1 MIATKFVTRVY
12 LRASW
17 TKANLLRGR
26 DAKPKGLSNEKVAGS
41 PKGDYQQRFP
51 GFLVRSSHFGDAEGN
66 MVRFE
71 GGRGA
76 EETSSKET
84 PPQVARLLIADD
96 HALVRE
102 GLRTMLSGEGGLEV
116 IAEANDGQQALD
128 LCRELEP
135 DLVLMDVR
143 MPVMDGLQA
152 TRKIKD
158 EMPKTSVMMVT
169 MHENPDYLF
178 EAVKAGAAGYV
189 LKDASG
195 ERLLSAVRRTLEGE
209 SPLNQELAMRLLVR
223 LARERRG
230 EGGGGGSGETSRE
243 PPEDAPAAHGD
254 VGGPLAT
261 RPAAT
266 RSDAHEE
273 GSGGPTPQ
281 SRSAAQIENLTPR
294 EVEVLNLLSQ
304 GQTNP
309 QIAQNLLFS
318 VSTVKAQVR
327 SILSKLG
334 VSDRTQAAVRAIESR
349 HTISGID

>member
-1 MIATKFVTRVY
+1 
-12 LRASW
+12 L
-17 TKANLLRGR
+17 
-26 DAKPKGLSNEKVAGS
+26 
-41 PKGDYQQRFP
+41 
-51 GFLVRSSHFGDAEGN
+51 
-66 MVRFE
+66 VRFE
-71 GGRGA
+71 ELGGA
-76 EETSSKET
+76 EEALGGET
-84 PPQVARLLIADD
+84 PHKVARLLIADD

-102 GLRTMLSGEGGLEV
+102 GLRTMLSGEDGIEV

-128 LCRELEP
+128 VCRELGP

-143 MPVMDGLQA
+143 MPVMDGLEA
-152 TRKIKD
+152 TKRIKD

-209 SPLNQELAMRLLVR
+209 SPLNQELAMRLLKR
-223 LARERRG
+223 LARESRS
-230 EGGGGGSGETSRE
+230 EGGSGRASRE
-243 PPEDAPAAHGD
+243 PPEEADGEGD
-254 VGGPLAT
+254 EPQAT
-261 RPAAT
+261 HPVAT
-266 RSDAHEE
+266 RSGAHQA
-273 GSGGPTPQ
+273 GSGGSAQ
-281 SRSAAQIENLTPR
+281 SGGATQIESLTPR
-294 EVEVLNLLSQ
+294 EVEVLKLLSQ

-349 HTISGID
+349 LTVSSFD

>member
-1 MIATKFVTRVY
+1 MVNGEGAA
-12 LRASW
+12 L
-17 TKANLLRGR
+17 
-26 DAKPKGLSNEKVAGS
+26 PKVA
-41 PKGDYQQRFP
+41 RI
-51 GFLVRSSHFGDAEGN
+51 
-66 MVRFE
+66 
-71 GGRGA
+71 
-76 EETSSKET
+76 
-84 PPQVARLLIADD
+84 LIADD

-102 GLRTMLSGEGGLEV
+102 GLRTMLSGEDGLEI
-116 IAEANDGQQALD
+116 IAEANDGQEALNV
-128 LCRELEP
+128 CRELEP

-143 MPVMDGLQA
+143 MPVMDGLEA
-152 TRKIKD
+152 TRKIKA

-209 SPLNQELAMRLLVR
+209 SPLNQELALRLLKR
-223 LARERRG
+223 LARESRG
-230 EGGGGGSGETSRE
+230 ESINKEGSGRESGE
-243 PPEDAPAAHGD
+243 PPEDALEEADGEGD
-254 VGGPLAT
+254 EPLTTHPVAT
-261 RPAAT
+261 RPG
-266 RSDAHEE
+266 AHQA
-273 GSGGPTPQ
+273 GSRG
-281 SRSAAQIENLTPR
+281 AAQIERLTPR
-294 EVEVLNLLSQ
+294 EVEVLKLLSQ

-349 HTISGID
+349 LTISNID

>member
-1 MIATKFVTRVY
+1 MV
-12 LRASW
+12 
-17 TKANLLRGR
+17 RGGKEMGNGEG
-26 DAKPKGLSNEKVAGS
+26 AALPKVA
-41 PKGDYQQRFP
+41 RI
-51 GFLVRSSHFGDAEGN
+51 
-66 MVRFE
+66 
-71 GGRGA
+71 
-76 EETSSKET
+76 
-84 PPQVARLLIADD
+84 LIADD

-102 GLRTMLSGEGGLEV
+102 GLRTMLSGEDGIEV

-128 LCRELEP
+128 VCRELGP

-152 TRKIKD
+152 TKRIKD

-195 ERLLSAVRRTLEGE
+195 EWLLSAVRRTLEGE
-209 SPLNQELAMRLLVR
+209 SPLNQELAMRLLKR

-230 EGGGGGSGETSRE
+230 ESSSEGGSGGISKEL
-243 PPEDAPAAHGD
+243 PEDAPEEADGEGD
-254 VGGPLAT
+254 EPLTTQPVAT
-261 RPAAT
+261 HSGARQA
-266 RSDAHEE
+266 
-273 GSGGPTPQ
+273 GSGGSAQ
-281 SRSAAQIENLTPR
+281 SRGAAQIESLTPR
-294 EVEVLNLLSQ
+294 EVEVLKLLSQ

-349 HTISGID
+349 LTVSSFD

>member
-1 MIATKFVTRVY
+1 
-12 LRASW
+12 
-17 TKANLLRGR
+17 
-26 DAKPKGLSNEKVAGS
+26 
-41 PKGDYQQRFP
+41 
-51 GFLVRSSHFGDAEGN
+51 
-66 MVRFE
+66 
-71 GGRGA
+71 
-76 EETSSKET
+76 
-84 PPQVARLLIADD
+84 VARILIADD

-102 GLRTMLSGEGGLEV
+102 GLRTMLSGEVGLEV

-128 LCRELEP
+128 TCRELEP

-152 TRKIKD
+152 TMKIKQ
-158 EMPKTSVMMVT
+158 EMPRTSVMMVT

-209 SPLNQELAMRLLVR
+209 SPLNQELAMRLLKR
-223 LARERRG
+223 LARESLG
-230 EGGGGGSGETSRE
+230 ERSSRGGSGGTSRE
-243 PPEDAPAAHGD
+243 PPEEA
-254 VGGPLAT
+254 GGEGEEPST
-261 RPAAT
+261 TQPAAT
-266 RSDAHEE
+266 RSGAHRA
-273 GSGGPTPQ
+273 GSGGSAQ
-281 SRSAAQIENLTPR
+281 SRGAAQIESLTPR
-294 EVEVLNLLSQ
+294 EVEVLKLLSQ

-309 QIAQNLLFS
+309 EIAQNLLFS

-349 HTISGID
+349 LTISGID

>member
-1 MIATKFVTRVY
+1 MAEVT
-12 LRASW
+12 
-17 TKANLLRGR
+17 
-26 DAKPKGLSNEKVAGS
+26 P
-41 PKGDYQQRFP
+41 
-51 GFLVRSSHFGDAEGN
+51 
-66 MVRFE
+66 
-71 GGRGA
+71 
-76 EETSSKET
+76 
-84 PPQVARLLIADD
+84 ARILIADD

-102 GLRTMLSGEGGLEV
+102 GLRTMLSGEDGIKV
-116 IAEANDGQQALD
+116 IAEANDGSQALSI
-128 LCRELEP
+128 CRELMP

-143 MPVMDGLQA
+143 MPVMDGLKA
-152 TRKIKD
+152 TKRIKD

-209 SPLNQELAMRLLVR
+209 SPLNEELAMRLLKR
-223 LARERRG
+223 LARERRDSSE
-230 EGGGGGSGETSRE
+230 EGTGGGSEERSWKPFFEPSGATPEEGPWEDGEPLTSRPVATGPETS
-243 PPEDAPAAHGD
+243 
-254 VGGPLAT
+254 
-261 RPAAT
+261 
-266 RSDAHEE
+266 
-273 GSGGPTPQ
+273 Q
-281 SRSAAQIENLTPR
+281 SERTAQIGSLTPR
-294 EVEVLNLLSQ
+294 EVEVLRLLSQ

-334 VSDRTQAAVRAIESR
+334 VSDRTQAAVRAIEAR

>member
-1 MIATKFVTRVY
+1 LKSTA
-12 LRASW
+12 
-17 TKANLLRGR
+17 
-26 DAKPKGLSNEKVAGS
+26 GLEKVRKWWRRYRLS
-41 PKGDYQQRFP
+41 RQ
-51 GFLVRSSHFGDAEGN
+51 
-66 MVRFE
+66 MVRGDKGTVNGE
-71 GGRGA
+71 G
-76 EETSSKET
+76 EVL
-84 PPQVARLLIADD
+84 PHVARILIADD

-102 GLRTMLSGEGGLEV
+102 GLRTMLSGEDGIEV
-116 IAEANDGQQALD
+116 IAEANDGSQALSI
-128 LCRELEP
+128 CRELMP

-143 MPVMDGLQA
+143 MPVMDGLKA
-152 TRKIKD
+152 TKRIKE

-209 SPLNQELAMRLLVR
+209 SPLNEELAMRLLKR
-223 LARERRG
+223 LARERR
-230 EGGGGGSGETSRE
+230 EESSEGGSGRTSRE
-243 PPEDAPAAHGD
+243 PPGD
-254 VGGPLAT
+254 VLEEVDGEGKEPLT
-261 RPAAT
+261 THPAAT
-266 RSDAHEE
+266 RSGAHKA
-273 GSGGPTPQ
+273 GSGGSAQATG
-281 SRSAAQIENLTPR
+281 AAQIESLTPR
-294 EVEVLNLLSQ
+294 EVEVLKLLSQ

-349 HTISGID
+349 LTVSGID

>member
-1 MIATKFVTRVY
+1 M
-12 LRASW
+12 
-17 TKANLLRGR
+17 
-26 DAKPKGLSNEKVAGS
+26 
-41 PKGDYQQRFP
+41 
-51 GFLVRSSHFGDAEGN
+51 
-66 MVRFE
+66 RFE
-71 GGRGA
+71 ELGGA
-76 EETSSKET
+76 EEASGGET
-84 PPQVARLLIADD
+84 PHKVARLLIADD

-102 GLRTMLSGEGGLEV
+102 GLRTMLSGEDGIQV

-128 LCRELEP
+128 VCRELKP

-152 TRKIKD
+152 TKWIKQ

-189 LKDASG
+189 LKEASG
-195 ERLLSAVRRTLEGE
+195 EKLLSAVRRTLEGE
-209 SPLNQELAMRLLVR
+209 SPLNQKLAMRLLKR
-223 LARERRG
+223 LARESRS
-230 EGGGGGSGETSRE
+230 EGGSGGTSRE
-243 PPEDAPAAHGD
+243 PPEEADGAGD
-254 VGGPLAT
+254 EPLAT
-261 RPAAT
+261 HPVAT
-266 RSDAHEE
+266 RWGAHQA
-273 GSGGPTPQ
+273 GSGGSAQ
-281 SRSAAQIENLTPR
+281 SGGAAQIESLTPR
-294 EVEVLNLLSQ
+294 EVEVLKLLSQ

-349 HTISGID
+349 LTISSID